1 MDIAYRTSYARS
13 AIAVAPQIFPFTF
26 GDEPVN
32 SGEAISATCSILK
45 GDFPMDITWA
55 FNGEPISAEST
66 DQFSITKGKRLSV
79 LSIDAVAARHAGEYT
94 CTASNKAGASSHTA
108 ALAVNGNIARMYTR
122 AYTRRLDYSSLGRR
136 QNRPSFSSSPSI
148 SSLAH
153 INLFNIPLRFVEY
166 GEYDEGASVCRLVL
180 SRIAVVTE
188 ILHLAVLSRYI
199 GPKQQHHKYSFTEL
213 NYLYIFPEFKLII
226 YLSCYIC
233 IKENIYVSKN
243 IYCGRKA

>member
-1 MDIAYRTSYARS
+1 MYRASHARS

-94 CTASNKAGASSHTA
+94 CTVSNKAGASSHTA

-122 AYTRRLDYSSLGRR
+122 AYTRQRLDYFLRRAKTKPSLLFIIPF
-136 QNRPSFSSSPSI
+136 NFFTHALH
-148 SSLAH
+148 SL
-153 INLFNIPLRFVEY
+153 LNIPSRIVEH
-166 GEYDEGASVCRLVL
+166 GEYDEDASICRLAL
-180 SRIAVVTE
+180 SRICGNHGNFASRYLIV
-188 ILHLAVLSRYI
+188 LARNNCIMKYSLARLSLYLSRI
-199 GPKQQHHKYSFTEL
+199 
-213 NYLYIFPEFKLII
+213 
-226 YLSCYIC
+226 
-233 IKENIYVSKN
+233 
-243 IYCGRKA
+243 

>member
-1 MDIAYRTSYARS
+1 MIAPDDRVSRGRVKTVKTVRIVRIAKGLHRRGIVYRASHARS

-45 GDFPMDITWA
+45 GDFPMDISWA

-108 ALAVNGNIARMYTR
+108 ALAVNGKHRAHVYTSIYATTSRLFFLRR
-122 AYTRRLDYSSLGRR
+122 AKEDETVPPSHHPLQPLHPRSQSFQHFLALRRVRGVR
-136 QNRPSFSSSPSI
+136 
-148 SSLAH
+148 
-153 INLFNIPLRFVEY
+153 
-166 GEYDEGASVCRLVL
+166 
-180 SRIAVVTE
+180 
-188 ILHLAVLSRYI
+188 
-199 GPKQQHHKYSFTEL
+199 
-213 NYLYIFPEFKLII
+213 
-226 YLSCYIC
+226 
-233 IKENIYVSKN
+233 
-243 IYCGRKA
+243 

>member
-1 MDIAYRTSYARS
+1 MDIAYRASHARS

-122 AYTRRLDYSSLGRR
+122 AYTRQRLDYSSFVERR
-136 QNRPSFSSSPSI
+136 QNRPSFSSSPST

-166 GEYDEGASVCRLVL
+166 GEYDEDASVCRLVL
-180 SRIAVVTE
+180 SRICGGHGNFASCCLIT
-188 ILHLAVLSRYI
+188 LYWSKAMASR
-199 GPKQQHHKYSFTEL
+199 
-213 NYLYIFPEFKLII
+213 IFFH
-226 YLSCYIC
+226 
-233 IKENIYVSKN
+233 
-243 IYCGRKA
+243 